1 MSTQGLISI
10 VKDEKVLYKIVVGCN
25 GMKIADLVKCIKTLY
40 QINKEKINAYYL
52 YRTTLNYNFGCKD
65 CLVVFN
71 ESELETD
78 NKNLFHGSFPLF
90 LKTFNDPNF
99 NPRWEYGT
107 ADYTEI
113 INLNELMQL

>member
-10 VKDEKVLYKIVVGCN
+10 VNKDNVLYKIVAGCN
-25 GMKIADLVKCIKTLY
+25 GMKINDLVKCIKTLY
-40 QINKEKINAYYL
+40 QIDKEKINTYYL
-52 YRTTLNYNFGCKD
+52 YHMALNYNFGCKN

-71 ESELETD
+71 ENELETD
-78 NKNLFHGSFPLF
+78 NKELFHGSFPLF

-107 ADYTEI
+107 ADYVEI
-113 INLNELMQL
+113 IDINTLYQL

>member
-10 VKDEKVLYKIVVGCN
+10 VKDEKVLYKIVAGCN

-40 QINKEKINAYYL
+40 QIDKEKINAYYL
-52 YRTTLNYNFGCKD
+52 YHTALNYSFGCKD

-71 ESELETD
+71 ESELET
-78 NKNLFHGSFPLF
+78 NEKEFALSVLF
-90 LKTFNDPNF
+90 LKTFNNPNF

-107 ADYTEI
+107 ADYIEI
-113 INLNELMQL
+113 INLNTLFEFN